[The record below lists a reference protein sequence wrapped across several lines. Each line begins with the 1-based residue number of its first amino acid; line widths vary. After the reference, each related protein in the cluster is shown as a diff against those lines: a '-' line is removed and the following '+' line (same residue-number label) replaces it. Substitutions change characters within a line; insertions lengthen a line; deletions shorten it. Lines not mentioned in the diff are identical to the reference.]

1 MSQNYVVRMKFG
13 DNFVYFD
20 PKSLKFVPTLSGLNL
35 AFTESG
41 AREVIAAAGVDAEA
55 VPWEQAVREHR

>member
-1 MSQNYVVRMKFG
+1 MKFG